1 MQRKSLAKKS
11 VLQFFS
17 WLVLQSAFFP
27 AGSLTAENQVIP
39 ETTAPFYKAEMIFP
53 LEPWHNHASCLVELP
68 NGDLLICWYNGSG
81 EQEADDVKIL
91 GARKVKGETA
101 WRPRFLMADTP
112 NFPDLNP
119 CMIIDPQK
127 RLWLFWPVILAN
139 EFHTALMKYRISTD
153 YQDPDRPPQWGWNDN
168 MLFIPENFSQQTR
181 EAMDRYL
188 VNKDLASVASQEFK
202 RLREKASDKM
212 FNRLGW
218 MTRAHPTVLPT
229 GRLIVPL
236 YSDGWSFSLMA
247 FSDDWGKT
255 WSTSSPLVGA
265 GNIQPSIALKKDGTL
280 VAYMRDNGPPPK
292 RLHMSSSSDQ
302 GLTWTPVVDTD
313 LPNPGSGC
321 EVMNLKEGLWA
332 LVYNDTE
339 EGRHSLAVSISDDEG
354 KRWKWTRHLELDPR
368 AARPGSFHYPSI
380 IQTRDGLLHV
390 SYSYFLNHLPEGQPR
405 KSIKHAAFNLA
416 WVKEGNKDK

>member
-153 YQDPDRPPQWGWNDN
+153 YQDPDRPPQRSEERRVGK
-168 MLFIPENFSQQTR
+168 ECRSR
-181 EAMDRYL
+181 
-188 VNKDLASVASQEFK
+188 
-202 RLREKASDKM
+202 
-212 FNRLGW
+212 
-218 MTRAHPTVLPT
+218 
-229 GRLIVPL
+229 
-236 YSDGWSFSLMA
+236 WS
-247 FSDDWGKT
+247 
-255 WSTSSPLVGA
+255 P
-265 GNIQPSIALKKDGTL
+265 
-280 VAYMRDNGPPPK
+280 Y
-292 RLHMSSSSDQ
+292 H
-302 GLTWTPVVDTD
+302 
-313 LPNPGSGC
+313 
-321 EVMNLKEGLWA
+321 
-332 LVYNDTE
+332 
-339 EGRHSLAVSISDDEG
+339 
-354 KRWKWTRHLELDPR
+354 
-368 AARPGSFHYPSI
+368 
-380 IQTRDGLLHV
+380 
-390 SYSYFLNHLPEGQPR
+390 
-405 KSIKHAAFNLA
+405 
-416 WVKEGNKDK
+416 

>member
-1 MQRKSLAKKS
+1 MKKS
-11 VLQFFS
+11 SSQFIS
-17 WLVLQSAFFP
+17 WLLLQSGFCL
-27 AGSLTAENQVIP
+27 AGSLNPENQVTP
-39 ETTAPFYKAEMIFP
+39 AQETTAPFYEAELIFP

-68 NGDLLICWYNGSG
+68 NGDLLVCWYNGSG

-91 GARKVKGETA
+91 GSRRVKGEKS

-119 CMIIDPQK
+119 CMMIDPQK

-153 YQDPDRPPQWGWNDN
+153 YQDPDRPPLWVWNETL
-168 MLFIPENFSQQTR
+168 LFVPKDFSEQTR
-181 EAMDRYL
+181 KAIDSYL
-188 VNKDLASVASQEFK
+188 SRNDLAPAIFQEFN

-212 FNRLGW
+212 FSRLGW
-218 MTRAHPTVLPT
+218 MTRAHPIVLPT

-247 FSDDWGKT
+247 LSDDWGKT
-255 WSTSSPLVGA
+255 WKTSAPLVGA
-265 GNIQPSIALKKDGTL
+265 GNIQPTIALKKDGTL
-280 VAYMRDNGPPPK
+280 VAYMRNNGPRPK
-292 RLHMSSSSDQ
+292 RIHMSSSSDQ
-302 GLTWTPVVDTD
+302 GLTWTPVVNTD

-321 EVMNLKEGLWA
+321 EVMNLKEGLWC

-339 EGRHSLAVSISDDEG
+339 EGRHSLAVSLSDDEG
-354 KRWKWTRHLELDPR
+354 KRWKWTRHLEADPR

-380 IQTRDGLLHV
+380 IQTRDGLIHV
-390 SYSYFLNHLPEGQPR
+390 SYSYFLNHLPEGRPR
-405 KSIKHAAFNLA
+405 KSIKHAVFDLA
-416 WVKEGNKDK
+416 WVKEGD

>member
-112 NFPDLNP
+112 NLNP

-321 EVMNLKEGLWA
+321 EVMNLKEGLWC

-354 KRWKWTRHLELDPR
+354 KHWKWTRHLELDTR
-368 AARPGSFHYPSI
+368 ATRPGAFHYPSLI
-380 IQTRDGLLHV
+380 RTRNGLLHV

-416 WVKEGNKDK
+416 WVKEGDKDK

>member
-1 MQRKSLAKKS
+1 MMKKS
-11 VLQFFS
+11 FSQVFS
-17 WLVLQSAFFP
+17 WLLLQSGFFP
-27 AGSLTAENQVIP
+27 SGSLIQGNQVAP
-39 ETTAPFYKAEMIFP
+39 VAKTTAPFYEAELIFP
-53 LEPWHNHASCLVELP
+53 LEPWHNHASCLLELP
-68 NGDLLICWYNGSG
+68 NGDLLVCWYNGSG
-81 EQEADDVKIL
+81 EQEADDVKLL
-91 GARKVKGETA
+91 GRRIKGEKA

-119 CMIIDPQK
+119 CMVIDPQE

-153 YQDPDRPPQWGWNDN
+153 YQDPARPPQWVWNETL
-168 MLFIPENFSQQTR
+168 LFVPKDFSQQTR
-181 EAMDRYL
+181 KAIDSYL
-188 VNKDLASVASQEFK
+188 ARNDLAPAISQEFK
-202 RLREKASDKM
+202 RLRDKASDKM
-212 FNRLGW
+212 FSRLGW

-247 FSDDWGKT
+247 LSDDWGKT
-255 WSTSSPLVGA
+255 WKTSAPLVGA
-265 GNIQPSIALKKDGTL
+265 GNIQPTIALKKDGTL

-302 GLTWTPVVDTD
+302 GLTWTPVVNTD

-321 EVMNLKEGLWA
+321 EVMNLKEGLWC

-339 EGRHSLAVSISDDEG
+339 EGRHSLAVSISADEG
-354 KRWKWTRHLELDPR
+354 KRWQWTRHLELDTR

-390 SYSYFLNHLPEGQPR
+390 SYSYFLNHLAEGQPR

-416 WVKEGNKDK
+416 WVKEGDKGR